1 MEVQVEDLRWVEYS
15 FFNVLKVFL
24 KTDLNWKKNY
34 YSFHSLPDS

>member
-15 FFNVLKVFL
+15 FFNVQ
-24 KTDLNWKKNY
+24 TDLNWKKNY